1 MIMMVNNFLHRR
13 RGLLNIEL
21 NGAGEFGLGEQLGA
35 YHLIH
40 GCGISGSL

>member
-1 MIMMVNNFLHRR
+1 MIMAVNNFPHRR

-21 NGAGEFGLGEQLGA
+21 NGAGGFDLGEQLGA

-40 GCGISGSL
+40 GRGISGSL